1 MYRCMHIVYICVC
14 IYIYVCLKVW
24 SIFTVGLQTQLNFV
38 FSQNRGESRAITW
51 AIQSMSGSTSK
62 YHMCGEKKKQLYT
75 RCRSVSSYYMPMIC
89 PHMIPTLRVN
99 PPKLMVQT
107 FFFMCSMAIKRRNR
121 PTSNT
126 PMYHI
131 VGTIMY
137 YLKCFAQCV
146 AVHCCY
152 LVVIWGPL
160 GMRDRYQQ
168 ALRNQSFWWLE
179 VFSSIFMFMVSL
191 GCLYYITK

>member
-1 MYRCMHIVYICVC
+1 MYIHSLKACIHVC
-14 IYIYVCLKVW
+14 ILYIYICLKVW
-24 SIFTVGLQTQLNFV
+24 SIFTVGLQTQLNWALLKI
-38 FSQNRGESRAITW
+38 RGNPGPLLELSNPCQVAHSHIICV
-51 AIQSMSGSTSK
+51 A
-62 YHMCGEKKKQLYT
+62 KKKRLYY
-75 RCRSVSSYYMPMIC
+75 RCRSVSSYMPMIC

-107 FFFMCSMAIKRRNR
+107 FFFMCSMAIKRRSR

-137 YLKCFAQCV
+137 NLKCFPQCV
-146 AVHCCY
+146 AVRCCY

-160 GMRDRYQQ
+160 GMRDGYQQ
-168 ALRNQSFWWLE
+168 AIRNQSFWWLA
-179 VFSSIFMFMVSL
+179 VFLSIFMFMVSL
-191 GCLYYITK
+191 GSLNCTR